1 MKLFVDPAH
10 QPSSPDSK
18 YFEVTAID
26 IFPFVN
32 RIGELQD
39 AGKLTP
45 MKKRNRQ
52 QGPWR
57 IPDESYY
64 GSLFALA
71 IVAFHH
77 IHHAVSGD
85 IPEDPLLHV
94 IGELIAGSFGGA
106 LLFSA
111 ISALRNWHKAR
122 R

>member
-1 MKLFVDPAH
+1 MA
-10 QPSSPDSK
+10 
-18 YFEVTAID
+18 AIA
-26 IFPFVN
+26 IFPLAS
-32 RIGELQD
+32 RIGELQNS
-39 AGKLTP
+39 GKLTP

-57 IPDESYY
+57 IQDNSYY
-64 GSLFALA
+64 GSFFALA

-94 IGELIAGSFGGA
+94 IGEVIAGSFGGA
-106 LLFSA
+106 LLFRA
-111 ISALRNWHKAR
+111 ISALRNYRKAR